1 MAKKDDDK
9 LAAGLARRRPAAA
22 IEDDIGTTVIGMEA
36 QAMKNA
42 TPLPLAQI
50 EASPYQM
57 RAGLDKEHIDHLAE
71 SIRSEGLLTPILV
84 RPLPAAP
91 AGERRYQLVAGHNR
105 YEAFKLLNLAEIPA
119 LVRVMTDAEAARA
132 LATENTARSN
142 LSDWELYKHM
152 LMLRE
157 VARVENNSEMARVL
171 NVSRTQ
177 VINLNAFSAL
187 PPAAVQLVELHPGLV
202 GQNVM
207 YKLQGLCSE
216 HPELVVAGLE
226 RVAAGKLKQMALYEW
241 IERKVAGKTDSFERR
256 DASIG
261 AGELTVKLSMTSRG
275 VSLTSTVPLDFDRLH
290 QLIAQNIDT
299 LVA

>member
-1 MAKKDDDK
+1 MGKKDDEK
-9 LAAGLARRRPAAA
+9 LAAGLARRKPIEA

-57 RAGLDKEHIDHLAE
+57 RARLDQQHIDHLAE

-91 AGERRYQLVAGHNR
+91 SGGPRYQLVAGHNR
-105 YEAFKLLNLAEIPA
+105 FEAFKLLNLAEIPA

-152 LMLRE
+152 LMLRQ
-157 VARVENNSEMARVL
+157 VARVESNSEMARVL

-177 VINLNAFSAL
+177 VVQMTAYGAL
-187 PPAAVQLVELHPGLV
+187 PPAAVQLVEQHPGLV
-202 GQNVM
+202 GYNMM
-207 YKLQGLCSE
+207 YKLQGQCSE

-226 RVAAGKLKQMALYEW
+226 RVAAGKLKQTALYEW
-241 IERKVAGKTDSFERR
+241 IERKAAGKGAFQRR
-256 DASIG
+256 EVRIG
-261 AGELTVKLSMTSRG
+261 AEALGIRLASTSRG
-275 VSLTSTVPLDFDRLH
+275 VTLTSAAPLDFDRLQ
-290 QLIAQNIDT
+290 QLIEQHLDQ